1 MTEGMIGIFKEI
13 ITLFVIVGV
22 GYAAKRLRFMNDE
35 FDRMLSKLVINIA
48 LPGMILGSVLTA
60 TELPTQAEVWLC
72 LGLSVAS
79 TFVMFAVAYGFTLLL
94 RIPDGR
100 RGVYRFML
108 CFGNVGFIGYP
119 VLSAIFGPD
128 ALVYAAVFN
137 LPFNFFV
144 FTVGAWFLTQ
154 DIDGDVKVQTS
165 WRTFVT
171 PVMLSCVAAVVL
183 TLAGIHHAPIL
194 GEALNTLGSITTP
207 AALLII
213 LPVRDLIGGPRLW
226 TCSVFRLIVMPAI
239 IWAVF
244 HAFVP
249 AGLMF
254 SVAVVLAGMP
264 VATNGTMLCYQ
275 YGGNS
280 RVMAQ
285 GTFVTTVLAIA
296 SIPILAGFVGVVM

>member
-1 MTEGMIGIFKEI
+1 
-13 ITLFVIVGV
+13 
-22 GYAAKRLRFMNDE
+22 
-35 FDRMLSKLVINIA
+35 
-48 LPGMILGSVLTA
+48 MILGSVLQP
-60 TELPTQAEVWLC
+60 ELPTQTEVWLC

-79 TFVMFAVAYGFTLLL
+79 NLVMFAVAYAFTLLL
-94 RIPDGR
+94 RIPDGH

-154 DIDGDVKVQTS
+154 DTDGDVKVQTT

-171 PVMLSCVAAVVL
+171 PVMLSCVAAVLL
-183 TLAGIHHAPIL
+183 TLGGIHYADSGGCAGFFAPAPSPRRRRCSSSARRWRTCRHA
-194 GEALNTLGSITTP
+194 TSS
-207 AALLII
+207 AAR
-213 LPVRDLIGGPRLW
+213 VFGVY
-226 TCSVFRLIVMPAI
+226 SVFPSVNDAGHHLGRL
-239 IWAVF
+239 

-296 SIPILAGFVGVVM
+296 SIPLLAGFVGVVM

>member
-1 MTEGMIGIFKEI
+1 
-13 ITLFVIVGV
+13 
-22 GYAAKRLRFMNDE
+22 MNDE

-48 LPGMILGSVLTA
+48 LPGMILARCSRPPSCPRKRKYGCAWGFPWRA
-60 TELPTQAEVWLC
+60 TSSCLLWPTPSRCFAH
-72 LGLSVAS
+72 SRRAS
-79 TFVMFAVAYGFTLLL
+79 GRVPVHALL
-94 RIPDGR
+94 RQR
-100 RGVYRFML
+100 RIHR
-108 CFGNVGFIGYP
+108 YP

-154 DIDGDVKVQTS
+154 DTDGDVKVQTT

-171 PVMLSCVAAVVL
+171 PVMLSRGGGASHARAASTTRRFWGCAEHARL
-183 TLAGIHHAPIL
+183 HHHAGGAAHHRLVAGEPAGTRPHRRPASLDLL
-194 GEALNTLGSITTP
+194 GVPSARDAGHHLG
-207 AALLII
+207 
-213 LPVRDLIGGPRLW
+213 RL
-226 TCSVFRLIVMPAI
+226 
-239 IWAVF
+239 

-296 SIPILAGFVGVVM
+296 SIPILAAFVGAVI